1 MYRNIQPFGG
11 DHEFT
16 RGRLRL
22 VRSLF
27 GCGFILTGT
36 HPSISVCE
44 NSLTAHAKT
53 LVNCAV
59 VEKGDSLERIPT
71 VSCNRTLV
79 SLRVPEFFDAEDLGV
94 APAKACKRCRGC
106 QDCSFRNT
114 MMSREKELVV
124 QQMEDQLQF
133 DEENSRVTVAYLWTD
148 SVYKLSDNFQQ
159 ATRMQTSVERRLLKD
174 QKLMDVYNVEF

>member
-1 MYRNIQPFGG
+1 MGHESVLRHTTLYTFKMIDNSGKEHEVRAFGIDQITDDARNLDLSGVARVFPGAPTEVFQRPEGPIDILIGSMYRNIQPFGG
-11 DHEFT
+11 DQEFT

-59 VEKGDSLERIPT
+59 MEKGEPLEKIPT

-94 APAKACKRCRGC
+94 APAK
-106 QDCSFRNT
+106 
-114 MMSREKELVV
+114 
-124 QQMEDQLQF
+124 
-133 DEENSRVTVAYLWTD
+133 
-148 SVYKLSDNFQQ
+148 
-159 ATRMQTSVERRLLKD
+159 
-174 QKLMDVYNVEF
+174 